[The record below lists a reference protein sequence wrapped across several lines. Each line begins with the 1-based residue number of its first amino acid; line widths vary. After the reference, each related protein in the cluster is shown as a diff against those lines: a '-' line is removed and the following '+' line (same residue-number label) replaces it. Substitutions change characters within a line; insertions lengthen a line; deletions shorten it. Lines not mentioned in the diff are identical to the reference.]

1 MEKTAVLFN
10 VLRFIKNLVSL
21 LNKDKTTEINGYTLE
36 VKGDRS
42 VYRTAIQDK
51 EELSEIIKT
60 WYFYRKQL
68 NISKYEKVLD
78 L

>member
-21 LNKDKTTEINGYTLE
+21 LDKDKTTEINGYTLE
-36 VKGDRS
+36 VKSDRS

-60 WYFYRKQL
+60 RYFYR
-68 NISKYEKVLD
+68 
-78 L
+78 

>member
-10 VLRFIKNLVSL
+10 ILRFIKNLVSL
-21 LNKDKTTEINGYTLE
+21 LDKDKTTEINGYTLE
-36 VKGDRS
+36 VKSDRS

>member
-10 VLRFIKNLVSL
+10 ILRFIKNLVSL
-21 LNKDKTTEINGYTLE
+21 LDKDKTTEINGYTLE
-36 VKGDRS
+36 VKGDIS